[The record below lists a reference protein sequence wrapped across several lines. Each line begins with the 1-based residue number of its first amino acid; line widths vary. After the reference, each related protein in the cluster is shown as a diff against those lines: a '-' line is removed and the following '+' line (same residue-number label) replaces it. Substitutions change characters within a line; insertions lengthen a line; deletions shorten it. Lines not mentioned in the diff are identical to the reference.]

1 VVEINASEDYAK
13 KMRAF
18 LLELSNRLGVSLNW
32 VIDVYYWLSD
42 NIKSREFQLEGE
54 VNKPTRAEIIRIFDN
69 GEEVT
74 GVRLRFS
81 SDSRRNEYY
90 YTIVGKYGAKCTC
103 ERNMINGKVCKH
115 IVAGLI
121 LMNVINV
128 LKYGKVINLSSY
140 EWLNEGGKGGV
151 REDSRGL

>member
-1 VVEINASEDYAK
+1 MEINASEDYAK
-13 KMRAF
+13 KMRMF

-32 VIDVYYWLSD
+32 IIDIYYWLSD
-42 NIKSREFQLEGE
+42 NIKSREFQLEHE
-54 VNKPTRAEIIRIFDN
+54 ANKPTRAEIIRVFDN
-69 GEEVT
+69 GSEVI

-90 YTIVGKYGAKCTC
+90 YTTVGKYGAKCTC

-128 LKYGKVINLSSY
+128 LKYGRVIDLSNY
-140 EWLNEGGKGGV
+140 EWLNEGGKGGI
-151 REDSRGL
+151 REDS

>member
-1 VVEINASEDYAK
+1 VVELSTNEEYAE
-13 KMRAF
+13 KMRSF
-18 LLELSNRLGVSLNW
+18 LMQLSNKLNVSLNW
-32 VIDVYYWLSD
+32 VIDIYYWLSD
-42 NIKSREFQLEGE
+42 NVKAREFQLEDE
-54 VNKPTRAEIIRIFDN
+54 ANRPTRAEIIRIFDD
-69 GEEVT
+69 GKGVV

-90 YTIVGKYGAKCTC
+90 YTTVGKYGAKCTC

-128 LKYGKVINLSSY
+128 LKYGRVINLD
-140 EWLNEGGKGGV
+140 EFRWLSEGGKGDL
-151 REDSRGL
+151 REDS